1 MFVNVSDLTMQGD
14 ADTFL
19 NRILN
24 EVVPI
29 YRASQ
34 GFIAYYAIK
43 KGDHSATTIRVFED
57 QASFDAAIQN
67 ADNATAQIGTD
78 LGVDPPTQHTNAD
91 AGVASAFGAI
101 HVP

>member
-1 MFVNVSDLTMQGD
+1 MFVNVSDLTIGQGD

-19 NRILN
+19 SRILN

-29 YRASQ
+29 YSAAQ

-43 KGDHSATTIRVFED
+43 KGNDNATTIRVFED
-57 QASFDAAIQN
+57 QRSYDAAVQDA
-67 ADNATAQIGTD
+67 ADATQQIATD
-78 LGVDPPTQHTNAD
+78 LQVTNTQHTSAD